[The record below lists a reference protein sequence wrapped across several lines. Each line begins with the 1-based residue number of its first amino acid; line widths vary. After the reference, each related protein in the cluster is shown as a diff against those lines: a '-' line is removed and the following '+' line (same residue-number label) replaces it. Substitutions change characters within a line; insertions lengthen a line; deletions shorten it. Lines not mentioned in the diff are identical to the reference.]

1 MKIKMCESIIKLLVV
16 IVVVIATNILG
27 VVLEM
32 LFGETATLI
41 ILVIL
46 LIGACII
53 FIKQDIKQH
62 SNN

>member
-1 MKIKMCESIIKLLVV
+1 MLESIIKLLLV
-16 IVVVIATNILG
+16 IAVVIATNILG
-27 VVLEM
+27 VVLKM

-53 FIKQDIKQH
+53 FIKQDMKQN

>member
-1 MKIKMCESIIKLLVV
+1 MIESIIKLLVA
-16 IVVVIATNILG
+16 IAVVIATNILG
-27 VVLEM
+27 VVLKM

-46 LIGACII
+46 LIGACVI
-53 FIKQDIKQH
+53 FVKQDMKQN

>member
-1 MKIKMCESIIKLLVV
+1 MLESIIKLLLV
-16 IVVVIATNILG
+16 IAVVIATNILG
-27 VVLEM
+27 VVLKM

-53 FIKQDIKQH
+53 FIKQDMKQI

>member
-1 MKIKMCESIIKLLVV
+1 MLELIIKLLLV
-16 IVVVIATNILG
+16 IAVVIATNILG
-27 VVLEM
+27 VVLKM

-53 FIKQDIKQH
+53 FIKQDMKQN

>member
-1 MKIKMCESIIKLLVV
+1 MLESMIKLLLV
-16 IVVVIATNILG
+16 IAVVIATNILG

-53 FIKQDIKQH
+53 FIKQDIKQN

>member
-1 MKIKMCESIIKLLVV
+1 MIKLLLV
-16 IVVVIATNILG
+16 IAVVIATNILG
-27 VVLEM
+27 VVLKM

-46 LIGACII
+46 LVAACII
-53 FIKQDIKQH
+53 FVKQDMKQN